1 MASKFYKKW
10 WFWVGILIIITS
22 IFLTIYFTQKTIP
35 TSSDNKQSVQKNDSV
50 LCVHWEDMYRLEQK
64 DNGIDITMIGIINK
78 IRFEDLVD
86 SKEYYRTG
94 IELEIFDKTSNSHY
108 ITVMYNRPYNS
119 PKVIEKDHV
128 WVYGTY
134 QYPNIINANNI
145 EVYK

>member
-1 MASKFYKKW
+1 MKSKFYKKW
-10 WFWVGILIIITS
+10 WFWACIVIVIISILVA
-22 IFLTIYFTQKTIP
+22 IYFTQRNIP
-35 TSSDNKQSVQKNDSV
+35 TSSSNTQSAQKNNSV
-50 LCVHWEDMYRLEQK
+50 LCVHWEDIYRLEQK
-64 DNGIDITMIGIINK
+64 DNGIDITTIGIINK
-78 IRFEDLVD
+78 VRFEDLVD

-94 IELEIFDKTSNSHY
+94 IELEIFDKESTPHY
-108 ITVMYNRPYNS
+108 ITIMYDRPYNY